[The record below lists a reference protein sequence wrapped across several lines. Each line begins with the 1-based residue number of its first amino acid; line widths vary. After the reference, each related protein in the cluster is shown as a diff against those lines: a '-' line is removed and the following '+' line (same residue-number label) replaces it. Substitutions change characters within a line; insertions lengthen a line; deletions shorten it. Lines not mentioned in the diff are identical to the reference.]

1 MKQLSGMTG
10 FARTTGHFKDLHWV
24 WEARSVNGKG
34 LDLRLRLPPDFSRI
48 ETAVRKAFSDVFKR
62 GNMQISLAFQ
72 AAGSDMSY
80 QVNEALLTELTELA
94 DRQQHSVSFDQLL
107 QVPGV
112 VIETGKVV
120 ADADKSELETALTES
135 ARVLAARLKAAR
147 DAEGAALAPLLS
159 DAVETSEK
167 LIKKAEGLAAATPKA
182 IRNNLKAKLA
192 ELIGDNISEDRL
204 AQEAALLALK
214 ADVREELDR
223 LAAHCKQARKLLAQG
238 SPIGRKL
245 DFLAQEFNRET
256 NTLCSKSSDIDLTQV
271 GLSLKSVIE
280 QFREQAAN
288 VE

>member
-34 LDLRLRLPPDFSRI
+34 LDMRLRVPSDFSGV
-48 ETAVRKAFSDVFKR
+48 EVPVRKAFSDTFKR
-62 GNMQISLAFQ
+62 GNLQISLTFQ
-72 AAGSDMSY
+72 AAGSDMSF
-80 QVNEALLTELTELA
+80 QINECLLTELNALA
-94 DRQQHSVSFDQLL
+94 NRQQQAVSLDQLL

-112 VIETGKVV
+112 VTETGKLVP
-120 ADADKSELETALTES
+120 DADRSELKATLVES
-135 ARVLAARLKAAR
+135 GKVLAARLKAAR
-147 DAEGAALAPLLS
+147 DTEGAALAPLLS
-159 DAVETSEK
+159 NAVEKSEE
-167 LIKKAEGLAAATPKA
+167 LIKKAEGLAATHPKA
-182 IRNNLKAKLA
+182 IRDKLKAKLA
-192 ELIGDNISEDRL
+192 ELIGDNISGERL
-204 AQEAALLALK
+204 AQEASLLAIK

-223 LAAHCKQARKLLAQG
+223 LAAHCKQARKLLSQG

-245 DFLAQEFNRET
+245 GFLVQEFNRET
-256 NTLCSKSSDIDLTQV
+256 NTLCSKSSDINLTQV